1 MKNALLS
8 VSDKTGIVDFA
19 KALIKNGYSILST
32 GGTATLLRDNGL
44 DVRSVSDL
52 TEFPECFDGRVK
64 TLHPKV
70 HGGILNIRDNKEHQ
84 EQKEQLGI
92 EDIDLVCINLY
103 PFIKT
108 VESGADFATC
118 IENIDIGGPAMLR
131 SSAKN
136 FKFVTVVSDP
146 KDYDLV
152 IKEIE
157 ENGDT
162 TEETRL
168 RLALQTF
175 ELTSH
180 YDTAITEYLR
190 NYVDGSEFPEKLT
203 LTFEK
208 LYDVRYGE
216 NPHQKAAFYKDLS
229 NEKGTL
235 VSAEQLQGK
244 ELSYNN
250 INDTNGALEILKEY
264 QDEPTI
270 VAVKHAN
277 ACAICSEENIF
288 EAYKKAYE
296 ADPTSIFG
304 GIVASNRPIDKDTAD
319 MMKDI
324 FLEVVVAPDFTDEA
338 LEVLKV
344 KPNLRLLKLPE
355 IEENSE
361 GREFKSVR
369 GGLLIQDRDTELIDE
384 LKTVTKREPTE
395 KELEDLLFAWKA
407 VKNTKSNAISL
418 AKDKVL
424 IANGPGQVN
433 RVWPTENCIIHAG
446 DKAKGA
452 VLASDAFFPF
462 DDCAKLAAEAG
473 ITAIIQPGGSIRD
486 EDSIKVCDDNN
497 IAMVFTGM
505 RHFKHT

>member
-1 MKNALLS
+1 MKNALIS
-8 VSDKTGIVDFA
+8 VSDKTGVVEFA
-19 KALIKNGYSILST
+19 KGLIDNGYRIIST
-32 GGTATLLRDNGL
+32 GGTAATLKENGL
-44 DVRSVSDL
+44 DVTSVSDI

-64 TLHPKV
+64 TLHPKI

-84 EQKEQLGI
+84 KQKEELGI
-92 EDIDLVCINLY
+92 EDIDLICINLY
-103 PFIKT
+103 PFVDT
-108 VESGADFATC
+108 VASGKDFATC

-131 SSAKN
+131 SGAKN

-146 KDYDLV
+146 DDYDKILDE
-152 IKEIE
+152 IKKEGNTSE
-157 ENGDT
+157 E
-162 TEETRL
+162 L
-168 RLALQTF
+168 RLKLALKVF
-175 ELTSH
+175 ETTNH
-180 YDTAITEYLR
+180 YDQAIADYLR
-190 NYVDGSEFPEKLT
+190 SQIEDESSFPEKLT
-203 LTFEK
+203 LTYEK

-216 NPHQKAAFYKDLS
+216 NPHQKAAFYQDLT
-229 NEKGTL
+229 NEPGTL
-235 VSAEQLQGK
+235 VTAEQLQGK

-250 INDTNGALEILKEY
+250 INDTNGAIEILKEF
-264 QDEPTI
+264 DEPTI

-277 ACAICSEENIF
+277 ACAICSDESIF

-304 GIVASNRPIDKDTAD
+304 GIVASNEPIDKDTAD

-324 FLEVVVAPDFTDEA
+324 FLEVVIAPDYSDEA
-338 LEVLKV
+338 LEILKQ
-344 KPNLRLLKLPE
+344 KPNLRVLKQKDIRE
-355 IEENSE
+355 NADGIEV
-361 GREFKSVR
+361 KSVR
-369 GGLLIQDRDTELIDE
+369 GGLLVQDRDTELIDE
-384 LKTVTKREPTE
+384 LKTVTNREPTE
-395 KELEDLLFAWKA
+395 KEMEDLLFAWKA

-433 RVWPTENCIIHAG
+433 RVWPTENCITHAG
-446 DKAKGA
+446 DKAKGS

-462 DDCAKLAAEAG
+462 DDCVKLAADAG

-486 EDSIKVCDDNN
+486 QDSIDVCNEND